1 MIEPARLRRRFGRG
15 RSAGVV
21 AVDDVTLRIF
31 AGRVTGLLG
40 PNGSGKTTLLR
51 ILAGIL
57 RADGGRAWVAG
68 CDLATRP
75 GRARACL
82 GFLTQE
88 PALPDGSTPLRHVA
102 LHVSLHGFPRRVA
115 VERARRALARTG
127 VAESSGAPN
136 GTLSR
141 GVRARV
147 ALARAIAHDPQ
158 VLLLDEPTA
167 GLDIEAAW
175 RVRCLLAALA
185 REGRTVLLSTH
196 DPREAEDLCHDAVVL
211 RAGKVLA
218 SATPAGI
225 RSLAARPGADHPSLE
240 EAYRFLQRQAP

>member
-1 MIEPARLRRRFGRG
+1 MIETEDLHRRFGRG
-15 RSAGVV
+15 RSAGV
-21 AVDDVTLRIF
+21 AALDGVTLLVLPE
-31 AGRVTGLLG
+31 RVTGLLG

-57 RADGGRAWVAG
+57 RADGGRAWIAG
-68 CDLATRP
+68 CDLAARP

-88 PALPDGSTPLRHVA
+88 PALTAGSTPLRHVA
-102 LHVSLHGFPRRVA
+102 LHVSLHGFPRGA
-115 VERARRALARTG
+115 ALERARRALDRTG
-127 VAESSGAPN
+127 VGGSSGSPI

-147 ALARAIAHDPQ
+147 ALARAIAHDPR

-167 GLDIEAAW
+167 GLDMEAAS
-175 RVRCLLAALA
+175 RVRGLLAALA

-196 DPREAEDLCHDAVVL
+196 DPREAEALCHDAVVL
-211 RAGKVLA
+211 RAGRVLA

-225 RSLAARPGADHPSLE
+225 RSLASRPGAPHPSLE
-240 EAYRFLQRQAP
+240 EAYRLLQRQAP